1 MASSNSRS
9 SFLIFAWKSCDSALN
24 LFKLLDMVNWY
35 SCSMPWF
42 FVMFAWASSI
52 SSFDVI
58 YVSAEEKFVVT
69 GGVMY
74 VGTVGKFPYN
84 ASAIAATDPTAVG
97 PVACEDASELDAS
110 PPVAA
115 VYDIDTEGLD
125 GTTMLDRSRSAMTGA
140 ASSVKV
146 GLVY

>member
-1 MASSNSRS
+1 MK
-9 SFLIFAWKSCDSALN
+9 ISALA
-24 LFKLLDMVNWY
+24 LQTARGATTTDGATRR
-35 SCSMPWF
+35 S
-42 FVMFAWASSI
+42 
-52 SSFDVI
+52 D
-58 YVSAEEKFVVT
+58 
-69 GGVMY
+69 
-74 VGTVGKFPYN
+74 N

-115 VYDIDTEGLD
+115 VSDIDTEGLD